1 MNFEL
6 KQQFQIESSRF
17 LPNLP
22 PEHPCSR
29 MHGHSFK
36 LILTLQGPLQP
47 KLGWVR
53 DYHEIEKTVK
63 PFLLMLD
70 HQTLNQVPGLENPTS
85 ENLALW
91 LYKKL
96 KGPLPELVR
105 ISVQETSTTECSY
118 PAPLSEAAPL

>member
-22 PEHPCSR
+22 PDHPCSR

-36 LILTLQGPLQP
+36 IILTLQGPLHP

-70 HQTLNQVPGLENPTS
+70 HHTLNQVAGLENPTS

-91 LYKKL
+91 LYQKL
-96 KGPLPELVR
+96 KSPLPELVR
-105 ISVQETSTTECSY
+105 ISVHETSTTECSY
-118 PAPLSEAAPL
+118 PAMLSGADPL

>member
-17 LPNLP
+17 LPHLP
-22 PEHPCSR
+22 SEHPCSR

-36 LILTLQGPLQP
+36 LILTLQGPLDPQ
-47 KLGWVR
+47 LGWVR
-53 DYHEIEKTVK
+53 DYHQIEKTVK

-91 LYKKL
+91 LYKNL
-96 KGPLPELVR
+96 KTPLPELIR

-118 PAPLSEAAPL
+118 PAPPSGLDPL

>member
-17 LPNLP
+17 LPHLP

-36 LILTLQGPLQP
+36 LILTLQGPLHPQ
-47 KLGWVR
+47 LGWVR

-70 HQTLNQVPGLENPTS
+70 HQTLNQVIGLENPTS

-96 KGPLPELVR
+96 KNPLPELTRV
-105 ISVQETSTTECSY
+105 SVQETSTTECSF
-118 PAPLSEAAPL
+118 PALELAAAPL